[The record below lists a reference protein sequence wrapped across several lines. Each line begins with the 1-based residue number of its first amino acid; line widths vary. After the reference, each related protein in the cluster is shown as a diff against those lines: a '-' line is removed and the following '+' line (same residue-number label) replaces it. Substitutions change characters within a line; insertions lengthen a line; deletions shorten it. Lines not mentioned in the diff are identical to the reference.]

1 MQARGEAGLAR
12 AVRLFLRPRAL
23 LALGLACYAIGLLA
37 SAQAPLISHDLYI
50 ASSGAVCDGG
60 SLLSTCWTVDP
71 TEFHPALP
79 DLSSY
84 RSGGFGLILPGA
96 VPGGSLYESACR
108 VAAIDLRGQV
118 YVRPDY
124 PWLLGAVA
132 LRWALALGLLLLGI
146 AGVIAVGGR
155 PDNTSL
161 TDIVD
166 RLGLAKSTVHGHMVI
181 LRTAG
186 LTRSVVGDG
195 VKGQVLNERPDL
207 NSLLDTF
214 LTA

>member
-1 MQARGEAGLAR
+1 MPFQWAVVRVNCGPPISRELTWPRQPILPPMQARGEAGLAR

-84 RSGGFGLILPGA
+84 RSGD
-96 VPGGSLYESACR
+96 S
-108 VAAIDLRGQV
+108 D
-118 YVRPDY
+118 
-124 PWLLGAVA
+124 
-132 LRWALALGLLLLGI
+132 
-146 AGVIAVGGR
+146 
-155 PDNTSL
+155 
-161 TDIVD
+161 
-166 RLGLAKSTVHGHMVI
+166 
-181 LRTAG
+181 
-186 LTRSVVGDG
+186 
-195 VKGQVLNERPDL
+195 
-207 NSLLDTF
+207 
-214 LTA
+214 